1 MLEAKCYGRAMMDL
15 YWSEFAERYIFC
27 TVQWE
32 KYFGAGVID
41 VTSDESEWLDI
52 SVQFPL
58 PLTLSVP
65 KLSQVFLRSP
75 DGTPVEVAGKNIN

>member
-1 MLEAKCYGRAMMDL
+1 M
-15 YWSEFAERYIFC
+15 
-27 TVQWE
+27 
-32 KYFGAGVID
+32 
-41 VTSDESEWLDI
+41 TSDESEWLDI

-75 DGTPVEVAGKNIN
+75 DGTPVEVAGKNINQFTNINLV